1 MHTCKQTQNATRLSP
16 IMFVTFNKEHK
27 MGKRTTGAQR
37 EAKKDTRWV
46 SVQFSQL
53 FQELIK
59 EKGIMSA

>member
-1 MHTCKQTQNATRLSP
+1 
-16 IMFVTFNKEHK
+16 
-27 MGKRTTGAQR
+27 MGKRTTAAQR
-37 EAKKDTRWV
+37 EAKKKKDTRWV

>member
-1 MHTCKQTQNATRLSP
+1 
-16 IMFVTFNKEHK
+16 MFVTFNKEHK